1 MAAKHQSEPCVN
13 RLTITLS
20 EARCQALKA
29 AAVQR
34 SKTIDLQGRMK
45 SPRAFVES
53 IQPEPLL
60 ACACCNTKT

>member
-1 MAAKHQSEPCVN
+1 MVTKHPSVPRVN
-13 RLTITLS
+13 RLSITPP
-20 EARCQALKA
+20 EARCHALEA

-34 SKTIDLQGRMK
+34 SKTIILQRPAI
-45 SPRAFVES
+45 PRAFVEG